1 MEYHYVHT
9 LILNSLRWYNC
20 ISPLCEY
27 DSYVVGLITEI
38 RNGVSIRKKYS
49 HAREYCFRVY
59 LASKF
64 GTWVTVDDSA
74 CDITAFLS
82 RHCFVR
88 IQPGTALGFSVIW
101 PSLFSYV
108 QRLFFSNLIANQ
120 DPPFCLL
127 RVDQTQM
134 GLPCI
139 LGKSPS

>member
-49 HAREYCFRVY
+49 HARECCFRVY

-74 CDITAFLS
+74 RDITAFLS
-82 RHCFVR
+82 RHCLVR
-88 IQPGTALGFSVIW
+88 IQPGTAFGSFGSFGF
-101 PSLFSYV
+101 FG
-108 QRLFFSNLIANQ
+108 FFGDLALS
-120 DPPFCLL
+120 FLL
-127 RVDQTQM
+127 RSASFFLKFNSQSGSSFLSVA
-134 GLPCI
+134 G
-139 LGKSPS
+139 